1 MIYNIVSPFKY
12 EISGNSH
19 MDAIKQ
25 FIKLNYELNINR
37 MIIQDRQRYMQANVN
52 YYRNNGQ
59 KKVGIDMYP
68 VNYIPFINND
78 KNLPYN
84 IILKTKQK
92 EEEPSK
98 NDNDNNDEKKIAY
111 KMIVPQLA
119 PIMPKGP
126 LIFPNYLPTVYN
138 VYKNNNETTDT
149 KLIVPL
155 LSPRLY

>member
-1 MIYNIVSPFKY
+1 
-12 EISGNSH
+12 

-68 VNYIPFINND
+68 VNYLPIINN
-78 KNLPYN
+78 NNNAPYN
-84 IILKTKQK
+84 IILGLKTIKK
-92 EEEPSK
+92 EEPTV
-98 NDNDNNDEKKIAY
+98 DDDDGDGDGGKKKVAY
-111 KMIVPQLA
+111 KMIVPQLT
-119 PIMPKGP
+119 PRLPLGP
-126 LIFPNYLPTVYN
+126 LRLPNYLPTVYN
-138 VYKNNNETTDT
+138 VYKNDNDDTAET
-149 KLIVPL
+149 KIIMPF